1 MLLTHTTVNRKNK
14 ILSVLLPIKPIFLI
28 LTRFRAGMSRF
39 RSHFGTNCRRRGN
52 STQPVCRILLRTSY
66 TRGYIKFLV
75 TPGMTDRSKSPRR
88 ENTTLKD
95 LAKHLGLTKGTVS
108 AVLNDSPYAKAIP
121 QHTKDRIF
129 AAAQELNYQPNFFAR
144 TLRKK
149 RTFTVGVICAEI
161 GDAYGSVVISGI
173 EEVLSERKY
182 FFVTVVH
189 HHNDQLLSQYSD
201 ILKSRGSEGFITI
214 DTTVTTA
221 PPVPTVAVSGHLDIE
236 GVTNITLDHTK
247 AAEIVLEHLRELG
260 HSEIAV
266 IKGQPLSIDSNARW
280 EALAEVARQM
290 GIELRETLIAQLPGD
305 DPSPQLGYTVTKEL
319 LARKVPFTALVAYN
333 DISAVGAIRAIRE
346 TGFRV
351 PEDISVVGFDDIRE
365 AAYHV
370 PSLTTVR
377 QPMRKIGA
385 MAAEALIE
393 RIEGRNGHEAGI
405 LVEPE
410 LVVREST
417 GPAPKPSRR

>member
-1 MLLTHTTVNRKNK
+1 
-14 ILSVLLPIKPIFLI
+14 
-28 LTRFRAGMSRF
+28 
-39 RSHFGTNCRRRGN
+39 
-52 STQPVCRILLRTSY
+52 
-66 TRGYIKFLV
+66 
-75 TPGMTDRSKSPRR
+75 MTDRPKTPQH
-88 ENTTLKD
+88 EGTTLKD

-121 QHTKDRIF
+121 QHTKDRII
-129 AAAQELNYQPNFFAR
+129 AAAQELNYRPNFFAR

-149 RTFTVGVICAEI
+149 RTYTVGVICAEI
-161 GDAYGSVVISGI
+161 GDAYGSVIISGI

-189 HHNDQLLSQYSD
+189 HHDEQTLSQYSD

-214 DTTVTTA
+214 DTTVTVA
-221 PPVPTVAVSGHLDIE
+221 PPLPTIAVSGHLNIE
-236 GVTNITLDHTK
+236 GVTNITLDHTH
-247 AAEIVLEHLRELG
+247 AAQSVLDHLRGLG
-260 HSEIAV
+260 HTRIAV
-266 IKGQPLSIDSNARW
+266 LKGQPLSIDSSARW
-280 EALAEVARQM
+280 EPLAEIAKRD
-290 GIELRETLIAQLPGD
+290 GIEFRSELIMQLPDD
-305 DPSPQLGYTVTKEL
+305 DPSPQMGYTVTKEL
-319 LARKVPFTALVAYN
+319 LAKDVPFTALVAYN
-333 DISAVGAIRAIRE
+333 DISAVGAIRAIKE
-346 TGFRV
+346 TGLRV

-365 AAYHV
+365 AAYHL

-393 RIEGRNGHEAGI
+393 RIEGKNGHKNGI

-417 GPAPKPSRR
+417 GPAPKLPSR

>member
-1 MLLTHTTVNRKNK
+1 
-14 ILSVLLPIKPIFLI
+14 
-28 LTRFRAGMSRF
+28 
-39 RSHFGTNCRRRGN
+39 
-52 STQPVCRILLRTSY
+52 
-66 TRGYIKFLV
+66 
-75 TPGMTDRSKSPRR
+75 MTERPKSPRN
-88 ENTTLKD
+88 EGTTLKD

-149 RTFTVGVICAEI
+149 RTYTVGVICAEI

-173 EEVLSERKY
+173 EEALSERKY

-189 HHNDQLLSQYSD
+189 HHNEQLMNQYSD
-201 ILKSRGSEGFITI
+201 ILKNRGSEGFITI
-214 DTTVTTA
+214 DTTLSA
-221 PPVPTVAVSGHLDIE
+221 IPPLPTVAVSGHREIE

-247 AAEIVLEHLRELG
+247 AAKIVLGHLHLLG
-260 HSEIAV
+260 HSQIAV
-266 IKGQPLSIDSNARW
+266 IKGTPLSIDSEARW
-280 EALAEVARQM
+280 EPLAEVARQM
-290 GIELRETLIAQLPGD
+290 GLPFCSELITQLPGD
-305 DPSPQLGYTVTKEL
+305 DPSPQMGYTVTKDL
-319 LARKVPFTALVAYN
+319 LARKVPFTALLAYN
-333 DISAVGAIRAIRE
+333 DISAVGAIRAIKE
-346 TGFRV
+346 TGMRV

-365 AAYHV
+365 AAYHL

-417 GPAPKPSRR
+417 GPAPKLPVR